1 MLEINKRR
9 KPVFCLSCDG
19 VPLKCDLKN
28 GRRYSLSVRIEWA
41 YSRPPATEWSDN
53 TCKVRSKY
61 VFKKGW
67 IDQNHEDFIMLKQ
80 REVGFLCSAN
90 LEKKP
95 LIYSVEAK
103 NATLKF

>member
-1 MLEINKRR
+1 MVDA
-9 KPVFCLSCDG
+9 PVYQYGSNEPTLD
-19 VPLKCDLKN
+19 
-28 GRRYSLSVRIEWA
+28 
-41 YSRPPATEWSDN
+41 PATEWSDN

-67 IDQNHEDFIMLKQ
+67 RDQNHEDFIMLKQ
-80 REVGFLCSAN
+80 REVAFLCSAN

-95 LIYSVEAK
+95 PIYSEVAR

>member
-1 MLEINKRR
+1 MVDAPDYQYGSNE
-9 KPVFCLSCDG
+9 PTLSLDQA
-19 VPLKCDLKN
+19 
-28 GRRYSLSVRIEWA
+28 I
-41 YSRPPATEWSDN
+41 EWSDN

-67 IDQNHEDFIMLKQ
+67 RDQNHEDFIMLKQ
-80 REVGFLCSAN
+80 RGVGFLCSGN

-95 LIYSVEAK
+95 LIYSAVAK